1 MTTAPINLSP
11 WAQRFGP
18 YPKRWNVDRH
28 GKYHSLLAPRLPD
41 IDPQYTNDIPGID
54 IPLPGVNAEGQIP
67 RPSDTELDALFD
79 DERYQQIMLHGIKS
93 RQLGLLS
100 TNTYLGKSGHTHLSG
115 PDGAGDN
122 AGGTPIQVDEST
134 WLPCMQRNRWY
145 KPQERTNVPF
155 PHVQD
160 WSIDDDNIWSML
172 MPIFELANRIMNL
185 LVEERHSY
193 FDMLLFGAIW
203 LEEKEPSLPQQPGKY
218 RQLQPSEN
226 PPQTKD
232 RKRIFIRERPMW
244 QRPNVA
250 TFRTTLSQLTRNV
263 MWSWNDEDDYRA
275 AGYTAPEGS
284 TQICNLGKPIDQ
296 NGPILILLSTQ
307 PLRGLIERTLTHSE
321 SGTVSWHAAG
331 TILHELMHAIWMQRT
346 WSGHFITE
354 PFLGH
359 DGMAEL
365 GRSFENVVWGGISF
379 MMHQNVLN
387 FNRTF
392 HSRAIGSRLDDW
404 PNIFD
409 VQSYSGSGQQRRAVA
424 GWRETAQSG
433 DGVVSWHIPARW
445 TTFMFTKEFWDILVP
460 AYGLRALRPPKVVS
474 GVVVQWR
481 SRLRGFRI
489 NARDPVNEMKQL
501 GPYLRF
507 LKNRLYDREQQINS
521 LRPWQTVEYDK
532 WQVSPWSWT
541 AARIL
546 IKDYAMFHAQRNYR
560 QAAHSAMALYAATV
574 EAFNL
579 DVGVPGGYPQLT
591 ATYWHY
597 YIISGLMYA
606 ALPMVPPLP
615 AKHSKVTVRVVVP
628 TQHANSVHPAKS
640 PDCLK
645 KQPLIP
651 NEVHYLVGPKA
662 EAFQITQPSE
672 FLASGPIKHPLEYI
686 QHIYDL
692 FTKLKQNGYPF
703 HGDWYNAA
711 LQAIKDIQNFRKT
724 DQIPHSWADWT
735 FQVPDYNADA
745 DRWMEFSPSQNVFRR
760 YTAGIDK
767 FARGFFPSPPQVLP
781 PIQAPVAQVPH
792 GVVSLQPQGQAP
804 ASFFQGQA
812 PSSGPPG
819 PTTMATGPKKKSPY
833 LQYHYFTV
841 ASVADI
847 SHWVVDPNPDDETFD
862 VYDLEAL
869 LDGLNYDNVE
879 TKNVTVCGPKGRQL
893 RPEYTKLREELR
905 KPGMRCRVGKLLPW
919 YRREEL
925 AEFDGSKNMPSW
937 VAMADAI
944 FDITEYLP
952 KDAETQKW
960 LNGSAGGPLRP
971 DTQERLDC
979 ISEILSSPQV
989 RNIGIVM
996 PGPCKT
1002 AAREPSY
1009 LIPKSRLRHYDN
1021 PTDGLYTV
1029 INGHVYDV
1037 ADYMDFHPGG
1047 TKLFNA
1053 VLGRDG
1059 TKAFEEYHPLS
1070 LLERPD
1076 FAKFKVGRV
1085 MKTRRSGHVRDDE
1098 IALHDLVF
1106 TVRDLEHQ
1114 DPFLYDMLSP
1124 FYGTDSTHILTSDK
1138 QEDEEIRD
1146 ALTTFYLHRKDL
1158 IVAQFQMRKRLRK
1171 VDLDEVKKHR
1181 YISTS
1186 IVPCGTQDP
1195 WVVVD
1200 DNVYD
1205 VTPLLRHPQ
1214 FYDPN
1219 SGLTTR
1225 DAGEVISGSRTG
1237 RWLRSEHGHRIIAKV
1252 KTPRHD
1258 SVSTMDLDAFEES
1271 LDGDTGKKRKAGNE
1285 QVHRSLAAETKATR
1299 AAAKRQKGSGGSRV
1313 GGPGCPRVG

>member
-331 TILHELMHAIWMQRT
+331 T
-346 WSGHFITE
+346 
-354 PFLGH
+354 FLGH

-579 DVGVPGGYPQLT
+579 DVGVPGGTHVCRLANGST
-591 ATYWHY
+591 AT
-597 YIISGLMYA
+597 
-606 ALPMVPPLP
+606 
-615 AKHSKVTVRVVVP
+615 
-628 TQHANSVHPAKS
+628 
-640 PDCLK
+640 C
-645 KQPLIP
+645 
-651 NEVHYLVGPKA
+651 
-662 EAFQITQPSE
+662 EAFQGNCKGGCANATREQRASSQKPRLPKKTASDSE
-672 FLASGPIKHPLEYI
+672 RGSLL
-686 QHIYDL
+686 
-692 FTKLKQNGYPF
+692 N
-703 HGDWYNAA
+703 
-711 LQAIKDIQNFRKT
+711 
-724 DQIPHSWADWT
+724 
-735 FQVPDYNADA
+735 
-745 DRWMEFSPSQNVFRR
+745 
-760 YTAGIDK
+760 K

-1205 VTPLLRHPQ
+1205 VTPTPKPTPPLRISMADRGHPIALLRHPQ

-1313 GGPGCPRVG
+1313 RHATPIAPDNFPDNSVIIDNF